1 MWQPTSGAT
10 DISNTLRV
18 ARSLVGTEGAVS
30 YITDSPLPNPTP
42 YNSSSIAI
50 GEPIDNCGFTG
61 VTFETNHKDLIWQ
74 ATVRNYSNKEQIR
87 SWKLETAEG
96 SSKAK
101 TVTLAP
107 GSLTTLQGIF
117 PPNQKRCRISLST
130 DAFQLDDSL
139 PIVQPAPKPLLT
151 HSTLPAGTRQLS
163 DKMVASFPNLKVIA
177 NVSNADLIITGS
189 ETTPKDHH
197 LIVFPQDKAST
208 RPYLTGN
215 IVTTKHPLTEGLN
228 WQTLL
233 VRNNVSIPH
242 DADDEVLLW
251 QGNRALIYLRTH
263 PKSGN
268 RALIFNFDIRQSNG
282 MKQPA
287 LAVMMLRFCEQLR
300 TEKVAPETRITE
312 TSEPLSL
319 TYHSGENAEPLIYAK
334 NSLDGLIHDNQEI
347 TKGGLNALETPGFF
361 SILQGDTALLTA
373 ATYFADTRE
382 ADFSQCASTT
392 VSAST
397 MATAVDRHTRDDHL
411 WRIWI
416 CLILGAI
423 LLAWHYTKSKNRP
436 QKISLEPN

>member
-1 MWQPTSGAT
+1 VELVSTLFLLKKTQRESTSGRRFDRLVSSIPLWLQIFTVLLATWLLVQPRYVKAKSTQRIAIVLDSSASMRVFQEKIPAIIRQEIPRLQGNAANIEVWLMESDPAKAKIYQGRSTEELLTALEAWQPTSGAT

-50 GEPIDNCGFTG
+50 GDPIDNCGFTG

-117 PPNQKRCRISLST
+117 PSNQKRCRISLST

-163 DKMVASFPNLKVIA
+163 DKMVASFPNLKVTA

-208 RPYLTGN
+208 SFNLSSHSSK
-215 IVTTKHPLTEGLN
+215 V
-228 WQTLL
+228 WQ
-233 VRNNVSIPH
+233 
-242 DADDEVLLW
+242 
-251 QGNRALIYLRTH
+251 QGAH
-263 PKSGN
+263 
-268 RALIFNFDIRQSNG
+268 FQF
-282 MKQPA
+282 
-287 LAVMMLRFCEQLR
+287 
-300 TEKVAPETRITE
+300 
-312 TSEPLSL
+312 
-319 TYHSGENAEPLIYAK
+319 
-334 NSLDGLIHDNQEI
+334 
-347 TKGGLNALETPGFF
+347 
-361 SILQGDTALLTA
+361 
-373 ATYFADTRE
+373 
-382 ADFSQCASTT
+382 
-392 VSAST
+392 
-397 MATAVDRHTRDDHL
+397 
-411 WRIWI
+411 
-416 CLILGAI
+416 
-423 LLAWHYTKSKNRP
+423 
-436 QKISLEPN
+436 